1 MNLDQIQKAGMN
13 LSDMTDGDGL
23 EIMQIAIYALTDVN
37 YHSEAK
43 IINQLLEGA
52 EGYPGKDFELI
63 EKPRYR
69 SRRDH

>member
-1 MNLDQIQKAGMN
+1 MNLDQIQKAGIN

-37 YHSEAK
+37 YHQEAK
-43 IINQLLEGA
+43 IINELLANA
-52 EGYPGKDFELI
+52 EGPFNQLELI
-63 EKPRYR
+63 QKPRYR

>member
-37 YHSEAK
+37 FHQEAK
-43 IINQLLEGA
+43 IINQLLENY
-52 EGYPGKDFELI
+52 EGFPMKEYELI
-63 EKPRYR
+63 QKPRYR